1 MSWFSSREQVWSLTL
16 FLSVLFIIRL
26 WKDGFACLLFH
37 SKCFT
42 WAVANVA
49 IMPNKYKKG
58 CQTLLVKYETGNLLP
73 LPLTSVLAFYLVFNQ
88 WCQILRSFFH
98 SFFHTQLCP
107 EHHVLQITEDPIFPL
122 KKNIAKETLSDYLFF
137 LPSHLFKWTTRS
149 FLGRMIRK
157 QQLVPKG
164 EHCDFPTSPKR
175 GLVQKQSLH
184 VLLLLHSVVC

>member
-98 SFFHTQLCP
+98 SFFSHSTVSRTSCSANYRGSHLP
-107 EHHVLQITEDPIFPL
+107 TG
-122 KKNIAKETLSDYLFF
+122 KKHCQGDSIWLLV
-137 LPSHLFKWTTRS
+137 LPSITPFQMNHPQ
-149 FLGRMIRK
+149 FLR
-157 QQLVPKG
+157 QN
-164 EHCDFPTSPKR
+164 D
-175 GLVQKQSLH
+175 
-184 VLLLLHSVVC
+184 